1 MKEKQQ
7 LSTSEKINAFN
18 TKKRRIFVDNCC
30 IKKFKILHFDYRKAE
45 LLQVFRRNVDFGLY
59 KTKIT
64 WYNLTRYLI
73 RLIRVATESLM
84 VKRGCGLFLCI

>member
-7 LSTSEKINAFN
+7 LSTSKKINAFN

-45 LLQVFRRNVDFGLY
+45 LLRCKRLNVGY
-59 KTKIT
+59 SCKI
-64 WYNLTRYLI
+64 YG
-73 RLIRVATESLM
+73 VM
-84 VKRGCGLFLCI
+84 VQLCNK